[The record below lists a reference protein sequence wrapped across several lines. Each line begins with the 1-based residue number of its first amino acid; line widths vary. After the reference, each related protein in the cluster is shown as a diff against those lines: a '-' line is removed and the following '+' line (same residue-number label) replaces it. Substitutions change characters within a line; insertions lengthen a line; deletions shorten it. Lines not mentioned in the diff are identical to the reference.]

1 MAMSYTVPT
10 GGEGDVFTKSIRGVG
25 SSAPQCC
32 PWKPEKFLCR
42 DLHSGKTGSLAT
54 PCRGFHGELVQSRG
68 GASENGQ
75 RGEDSAGYFSVNV
88 TQARAIWEGN
98 LKEENAPIGKSDG
111 GIFLVND

>member
-1 MAMSYTVPT
+1 MCLLKAYM
-10 GGEGDVFTKSIRGVG
+10 GLE
-25 SSAPQCC
+25 AQ
-32 PWKPEKFLCR
+32 
-42 DLHSGKTGSLAT
+42 LHSVAHGSPRSSFAETST
-54 PCRGFHGELVQSRG
+54 PVKLGRWPHHVGRFHGELVQSRG